1 MQVLSTAR
9 SINQN
14 CLCKTL
20 DRASLLEGLN
30 SIPETKKLLAERP
43 GLFSDTTI
51 YISPSEL
58 QSMNDIITA
67 IESVIASD
75 SFQAEVLG
83 GKFPDVNT
91 IKTKGVFMG
100 YDYHMTEEG
109 PKLIEINTNAGGAF
123 LNLLLA
129 QAQIACCDD
138 TKPCVNLS
146 TVGDKYF
153 EIFVSEW
160 KFVHPDK
167 ELKTIAI
174 MDENPESQFLYPE
187 FRLFRDMFKRKGIE
201 AFIVDPKDL
210 SFKDNAV
217 WFEGR
222 KIDLIY
228 NRSTDFYLEQ
238 GQLTKLKEAW
248 IKKEVVLT
256 PDPRHHA
263 LFADK
268 HNLEILTDKT
278 RLQSLGV
285 SEVTQRLLLGG
296 IPNTSRL
303 TDENR
308 AIFWEKR
315 KNYFF
320 KPASG
325 YGSKATYR
333 GDKITHKVW
342 NEMMHTQY
350 VAQELTPPALRM
362 IETNGKQVELK
373 NDIRV
378 YTYDGK
384 VLLLA
389 SRLYSG
395 QTTNFRTEGGGFA
408 PVFVI

>member
-1 MQVLSTAR
+1 MQVLSIAK
-9 SINQN
+9 SINQH

-20 DRASLLEGLN
+20 DRSSLLEGLN
-30 SIPETKKLLAERP
+30 SIPETRKLLEERP

-51 YISPSEL
+51 YISPDEL
-58 QSMNDIITA
+58 QKMKEIVSA
-67 IESVIASD
+67 IESVIASPP
-75 SFQAEVLG
+75 FQHQVLA
-83 GKFPDVNT
+83 GKFPET
-91 IKTKGVFMG
+91 SPMKTKGVFMG
-100 YDYHMTEEG
+100 YDFHMTEEG
-109 PKLIEINTNAGGAF
+109 PKLIEINTNAGGAY

-129 QAQIACCDD
+129 QAQIACCDE

-146 TVGDKYF
+146 KVGDKF
-153 EIFVSEW
+153 FDIFLSEW
-160 KFVHPDK
+160 KYLNPDR

-174 MDENPESQFLYPE
+174 MDEKPEAQFLYPE
-187 FRLFRDMFKRKGIE
+187 FRLFREMFIRNGVE
-201 AFIVDPKDL
+201 AFIVDPQNL
-210 SFKDNAV
+210 SFKDQAV
-217 WFEGR
+217 WFQDK

-228 NRSTDFYLEQ
+228 NRLTDFYLEH
-238 GQLTKLKEAW
+238 GQLPLLKEAW
-248 IKKEVVLT
+248 LRKEIVLT

-268 HNLEILTDKT
+268 HNLETFTDHTQLKKLHVGEDVMKT
-278 RLQSLGV
+278 
-285 SEVTQRLLLGG
+285 LLDG
-296 IPNTSRL
+296 IPKTFRL
-303 TDENR
+303 TDHNR
-308 AIFWEKR
+308 QQFWELR
-315 KNYFF
+315 KNLFF

-342 NEMMHTQY
+342 AEMCGTDY
-350 VAQELTPPALRM
+350 VAQELTPPALRL

-389 SRLYSG
+389 SRLYAG